1 MPRSVPRSPKI
12 LKMKNT
18 LYRPKPHCAFRQV
31 WKKSNLFQK
40 SLAFTYREIV
50 SAYLFKCSF
59 IVITLTTF
67 GPLKT
72 AKIQSSKLTFFLF
85 LCQHYP
91 SIHALH
97 IGIICHNFN
106 QSNTFMFLGF
116 SKLSQEGTISSF
128 KTRVFSYLKKI
139 FQKFIG
145 SGSCKLSLKE
155 ILCKNPFVLLDC
167 AYIFYVPQGGNSN
180 SRFYIGHENVK

>member
-1 MPRSVPRSPKI
+1 MQFYSNYFNYFWTVKDS
-12 LKMKNT
+12 KN
-18 LYRPKPHCAFRQV
+18 P
-31 WKKSNLFQK
+31 
-40 SLAFTYREIV
+40 I
-50 SAYLFKCSF
+50 FK
-59 IVITLTTF
+59 TH
-67 GPLKT
+67 
-72 AKIQSSKLTFFLF
+72 FFSF

-97 IGIICHNFN
+97 IGIICHDFN
-106 QSNTFMFLGF
+106 QFNTFMFLGF
-116 SKLSQEGTISSF
+116 SKLSQDGTISWIS
-128 KTRVFSYLKKI
+128 KIRVFSYSKKI

-145 SGSCKLSLKE
+145 SSSCKLSLKE